1 MRTKVVVVAVAA
13 LMISTVSPVG
23 AHEGQHPEGWHG
35 NSRAEELAQA
45 FLADQ
50 QPTQNLSVMSETSCV
65 DGFAGSYPCSNVDLK
80 AFLPLADIGGGSG
93 NDIWGWTDPQTGKE
107 YALMGR
113 STGTSF
119 VDISDPANPVYLGN
133 LPTSSIF
140 SSSWR
145 DIKVYADH
153 AFIVSEA
160 MNHGMQVF
168 DLAQLR
174 NVTSPPVTF
183 SETAHFSGFRTAH
196 NVVINE
202 DSGFAYAVGANTC
215 SGGLH
220 MVDISNPASPVDAGC
235 YSGDGYTHDAQCVNY
250 AGPDTDHQGKELCFA
265 SNEDTLTIVDV
276 TNKTAPV
283 LLSRT
288 GYAGS
293 EYTHQGWLTQDQR
306 YFLLDD
312 ELDESNNGHNT
323 RTYVFDLADVDAP
336 VLVGTHTAAT
346 PAIDHNQY
354 VVGSHSFQANYR
366 AGLRILDITGV
377 STAAFNEVAYFD
389 IYPGNDGPDFNGA
402 WSNYPFFASGIVV
415 VSGIEQG
422 LFVLAPN
429 LAGGGDGPPSVTLV
443 SPGEDEVVSGSVTVQ
458 IDASD
463 VEDAT
468 GTLTVEWAVDGGTF
482 QAATYNSAT
491 GLYEATWDTTTVGDG
506 GHTVTARAT
515 DSAGNSATDTNNV
528 TVDNEPDPTVHVGD
542 LDGSTSSTAGR
553 WTATVNILVHDGS
566 EGAVAGATVA
576 GDWSTGGSSSCETGA
591 DGRCTVSVSLRNNQ
605 SQTTFTVTGVA
616 VEGAVYESGQNHD
629 PDGDSDGT
637 SITVAR

>member
-1 MRTKVVVVAVAA
+1 MRIRVVVVAVAA
-13 LMISTVSPVG
+13 LMMSTISPVE

-35 NSRAEELAQA
+35 NSRAEQLAQA
-45 FLADQ
+45 FLADK
-50 QPTQNLSVMSETSCV
+50 QPNQTLAAASATSCV
-65 DGFAGSYPCSNVDLK
+65 DGFAGIYPCSNVDLM

-93 NDIWGWTDPQTGKE
+93 NDIWGWTDPQSGRE

-113 STGTSF
+113 STGTSI
-119 VDISDPANPVYLGN
+119 VDISDPVNPVYLGN

-145 DIKVYADH
+145 DIKVHADH

-160 MNHGMQVF
+160 SNHGMQVF
-168 DLAQLR
+168 DLTQLR

-202 DSGFAYAVGANTC
+202 DSGFAYAVGTNTC

-220 MVDISNPASPVDAGC
+220 MVNISNPTSPVDAGC

-250 AGPDTDHQGKELCFA
+250 VGPDTDHQGKELCFA

-276 TNKTAPV
+276 TDKTAPV

-293 EYTHQGWLTQDQR
+293 EYTHQGWLTEDQR
-306 YFLLDD
+306 HFLLDD

-323 RTYVFDLADVDAP
+323 RTYVFDLVDVDAP

-346 PAIDHNQY
+346 AAIDHNQY
-354 VVGSHSFQANYR
+354 VVGNHSFQANYR
-366 AGLRILDITGV
+366 AGLRVLDITGV
-377 STAAFNEVAYFD
+377 STAALTEVAFFD
-389 IYPGNDGPDFNGA
+389 IYLDNDAPEFNGA

-429 LAGGGDGPPSVTLV
+429 LSGADGAPAVTLLN
-443 SPGEDEVVSGSVTVQ
+443 PGEDDVISGSVTIQ

-463 VEDAT
+463 PEG
-468 GTLTVEWAVDGGTF
+468 GTLIVEWAADDGEF
-482 QAATYNSAT
+482 QTATLNGDS
-491 GLYEATWDTTTVGDG
+491 GFYEATWDTITGAEG

-515 DSAGNSATDTNNV
+515 DTAGNSATDTNNV
-528 TVDNEPDPTVHVGD
+528 TVDNEPDPIVHVGD
-542 LDGSTSSTAGR
+542 LDGSARSFSRGR
-553 WTATVNILVHDGS
+553 WTATVSVLVHD
-566 EGAVAGATVA
+566 EGEDSVPGATVT
-576 GDWSTGGSSSCETGA
+576 GSWSTGGSSSCETGA
-591 DGRCTVSVSLRNNQ
+591 DGRCTVSMSLRNKQ
-605 SQTTFTVTGVA
+605 SQTSFTVTEVA
-616 VEGAVYESGQNHD
+616 LTGSVYDPGLNHD
-629 PDGDSDGT
+629 LDGDSGGT
-637 SITVAR
+637 SITVVR